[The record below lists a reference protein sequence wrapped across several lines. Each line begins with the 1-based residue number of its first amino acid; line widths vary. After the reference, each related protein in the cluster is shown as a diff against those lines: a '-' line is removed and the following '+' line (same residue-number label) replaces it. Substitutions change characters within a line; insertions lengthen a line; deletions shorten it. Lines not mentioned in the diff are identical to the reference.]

1 MVLYFKNNN
10 HTKNNLKKNSTSSTS
25 MNKHCKIQIVD
36 KKNEFYQLFKGFRKH
51 KFEINSMT
59 SILTCTELMLQET
72 TIFFVVLYEPKDII
86 QLVKLAPIS
95 KSIIIG
101 TVNKRLFN
109 SLRSIQDYPLV
120 NLSPGVHLMSNLQD
134 ALARFY

>member
-1 MVLYFKNNN
+1 
-10 HTKNNLKKNSTSSTS
+10 